1 LLALLGGVRMPF
13 GVPGAFAAVL
23 VGTVVHW
30 GSAWLDG
37 RVGRAIVAGTPT
49 LALPWPTLAWLDAVD
64 TALPYLSVALPLA
77 LVTTI
82 GGIDN
87 TESAAAAG
95 DEYRARDVL
104 MTEALATIVAALC
117 GGVVQNTPYI
127 GHPAYKAMGARAGY
141 TLVTGLVI
149 GVGAAVG
156 VLSILVTL
164 LPEAAVAPIL
174 VFIGLEITAQ
184 AFLASPPRH
193 GAAVA
198 LTFIPVAAAV
208 VLIQMG
214 GVLTALGRS
223 PADLRGDAAST
234 YRTLLVLGNGFI
246 LTAVL
251 WGWALVTMIDRRFLM
266 TAAVLAVASLATL
279 VGLVHSPLPGGAL
292 FWPWAE
298 GAPRALALPLAGAY
312 GALAALCAAA
322 SLQRR

>member
-1 LLALLGGVRMPF
+1 
-13 GVPGAFAAVL
+13 
-23 VGTVVHW
+23 
-30 GSAWLDG
+30 
-37 RVGRAIVAGTPT
+37 
-49 LALPWPTLAWLDAVD
+49 
-64 TALPYLSVALPLA
+64 
-77 LVTTI
+77 
-82 GGIDN
+82 
-87 TESAAAAG
+87 
-95 DEYRARDVL
+95 
-104 MTEALATIVAALC
+104 
-117 GGVVQNTPYI
+117 
-127 GHPAYKAMGARAGY
+127 MGARAGY

-156 VLSILVTL
+156 VLSMLVTL

-184 AFLASPPRH
+184 AFLASPSRH

-198 LTFIPVAAAV
+198 LTFVPVAAAV
-208 VLIQMG
+208 VLIQIG

-251 WGWALVTMIDRRFLM
+251 WGWALVTMIDRRFLT
-266 TAAVLAVASLATL
+266 TAAVFAVASLATL

-292 FWPWAE
+292 FWPWSHS
-298 GAPRALALPLAGAY
+298 APRALVLPLAGAY
-312 GALAALCAAA
+312 GVLAALCAAA